1 MYIQK
6 RGPDGGPPGLD
17 THAQIAI
24 GVIIPVVVLLGGL
37 LLFIWYT
44 EKQRRNRRGETLPG
58 SSSHAPSR
66 PKINSYLHRSSK
78 ALPGIR
84 TSQIDVDAIEIV
96 RPRAS
101 DAKMHEL
108 EDTGKVELQEM
119 QKTLNR
125 LNNRLNRDDDRERT
139 TSPRNVNERN
149 DSAIEAAA
157 ARLESRDT
165 DRSREGPERKELDT
179 TKMEHVVQT
188 PHESKRY
195 SNREYRSSLQPE
207 YRSSLKPGMCKRD
220 TRVASSR
227 YSKEVRYSKDVEARF
242 SKDAAARYSANVEQ
256 LRDLHHN
263 SMHANGGTTTP
274 GGGGAR
280 MSMHSGFNHTSL
292 HARDRDR
299 DSNILSPSKE
309 SLDQQSQ
316 PQQAHFTFTTH
327 RLSTATSNPNMA
339 LPPLSSDPSPDSPT
353 VSDISRPTNRN
364 SALSGV
370 PPDRSSQRW
379 SGIPGE
385 MPSWMKRLSM
395 QDTVEGKWRSE
406 GEIVPPENVRVNGGG
421 GEGGVG
427 VGVGVQGTLNPSSFY
442 YVSV

>member
-1 MYIQK
+1 MYIKK

-17 THAQIAI
+17 THAQIAV
-24 GVIIPVVVLLGGL
+24 GVIVPVVVLLGGL

-44 EKQRRNRRGETLPG
+44 EKQRRRRVGEALPG
-58 SSSHAPSR
+58 SSNAPTR
-66 PKINSYLHRSSK
+66 PKINSYLHRGSK

-119 QKTLNR
+119 QKTLSR

-139 TSPRNVNERN
+139 TSARNVNERN

-179 TKMEHVVQT
+179 TKMEHVVT
-188 PHESKRY
+188 SPTESKRY

-207 YRSSLKPGMCKRD
+207 YRSSLKPGMSKREA
-220 TRVASSR
+220 RVASSR

-256 LRDLHHN
+256 LRDLHHA
-263 SMHANGGTTTP
+263 SMHTNGGTTTP
-274 GGGGAR
+274 GR
-280 MSMHSGFNHTSL
+280 MSVHGATGFTNNTLHSPH
-292 HARDRDR
+292 R
-299 DSNILSPSKE
+299 DSNILNASKE
-309 SLDQQSQ
+309 SIDQ
-316 PQQAHFTFTTH
+316 HFNFSNH
-327 RLSTATSNPNMA
+327 HLSTRTSNGQLPNINDG
-339 LPPLSSDPSPDSPT
+339 SDSPT

-370 PPDRSSQRW
+370 PPDRTSQRW

-385 MPSWMKRLSM
+385 MPSWMKRLSV
-395 QDTVEGKWRSE
+395 QDTVEGKWRSD
-406 GEIVPPENVRVNGGG
+406 GEIVPPENVRAGGVDGVVNGNGM
-421 GEGGVG
+421 VSPT
-427 VGVGVQGTLNPSSFY
+427 GTL
-442 YVSV
+442 

>member
-1 MYIQK
+1 MYILK

-44 EKQRRNRRGETLPG
+44 ERQRRSRRGDSIPR
-58 SSSHAPSR
+58 SSHAPSR
-66 PKINSYLHRSSK
+66 PKINSYLHRGSK

-125 LNNRLNRDDDRERT
+125 LNNRLHRSDDDRERT
-139 TSPRNVNERN
+139 SSPRNVSDRN

-179 TKMEHVVQT
+179 TKMEHVLPQT

-207 YRSSLKPGMCKRD
+207 YRSSLKPGMSKRD

-263 SMHANGGTTTP
+263 STRIST
-274 GGGGAR
+274 GA
-280 MSMHSGFNHTSL
+280 GFSHTSL
-292 HARDRDR
+292 HARDNR
-299 DSNILSPSKE
+299 DSNVLSPSKE
-309 SLDQQSQ
+309 SLEQGGQ
-316 PQQAHFTFTTH
+316 HFTY
-327 RLSTATSNPNMA
+327 RLSTQQSNPNL
-339 LPPLSSDPSPDSPT
+339 LPTLTSDSPDSPT

-364 SALSGV
+364 SALSAV
-370 PPDRSSQRW
+370 PNDHRASQRW
-379 SGIPGE
+379 SGVPTSGE
-385 MPSWMKRLSM
+385 NLPSWMKRLSV

-406 GEIVPPENVRVNGGG
+406 GEIVPPENVRANGNGGD
-421 GEGGVG
+421 GGVG
-427 VGVGVQGTLNPSSFY
+427 VNGVQGT
-442 YVSV
+442 

>member
-1 MYIQK
+1 M
-6 RGPDGGPPGLD
+6 
-17 THAQIAI
+17 
-24 GVIIPVVVLLGGL
+24 LGGL

-44 EKQRRNRRGETLPG
+44 EKQRRRRVGEALPG
-58 SSSHAPSR
+58 STHAPTR
-66 PKINSYLHRSSK
+66 PKINSYLHRGSK
-78 ALPGIR
+78 ALPGVR

-125 LNNRLNRDDDRERT
+125 LNNRLNRDDDRDRT
-139 TSPRNVNERN
+139 GSPRNINERN

-179 TKMEHVVQT
+179 TKMEHVVHT
-188 PHESKRY
+188 PTESKRY

-207 YRSSLKPGMCKRD
+207 YRSSLKPGVSKREA
-220 TRVASSR
+220 RVASSR

-256 LRDLHHN
+256 LRDLHHT
-263 SMHANGGTTTP
+263 SIHTNGGATTP
-274 GGGGAR
+274 GR
-280 MSMHSGFNHTSL
+280 MSVHGATGFTNNTL
-292 HARDRDR
+292 HPPHR
-299 DSNILSPSKE
+299 DSAAPNASKE
-309 SLDQQSQ
+309 SIEQ
-316 PQQAHFTFTTH
+316 HFTFSNGNH
-327 RLSTATSNPNMA
+327 LTSSNNHNG
-339 LPPLSSDPSPDSPT
+339 PLSNINDGSDSPT

-364 SALSGV
+364 SALSAI

-379 SGIPGE
+379 SGVPGE
-385 MPSWMKRLSM
+385 MPSWMKRLSV
-395 QDTVEGKWRSE
+395 QDTVEGKWRSD
-406 GEIVPPENVRVNGGG
+406 GEIVPPENPRTGQESGNGN
-421 GEGGVG
+421 GV
-427 VGVGVQGTLNPSSFY
+427 VSPTGT
-442 YVSV
+442 